1 MANDDNDE
9 LQSLDHDRV
18 EEVSFSLRR
27 YHIEQLRA
35 LSRRHGVS
43 QSWLL
48 RNALD
53 MAFADWQSGPPDSK
67 PKPPPGKQ
75 RT

>member
-1 MANDDNDE
+1 MANDDHDE

-27 YHIEQLRA
+27 YHIDQLRV

-43 QSWLL
+43 QSRLL
-48 RNALD
+48 RSALE
-53 MAFADWQSGPPDSK
+53 MAFADWQSGPPDRK
-67 PKPPPGKQ
+67 PKPPLGKQ
-75 RT
+75 QT